1 MNLIVWFI
9 CKLIYVLV
17 GAKMLLRR
25 CFFAEQRFS
34 LLPTCSLLRIIKE
47 NIILTNT
54 PQEKLSLL
62 SQDFKNPDLLTF
74 IIHQNQKKQAER
86 EQGLRYC
93 FWCFMDIYRRRLL
106 QWKPLH
112 CSSANWHREKVG
124 KMTMINTNCF

>member
-34 LLPTCSLLRIIKE
+34 LLPTWSLLRIIKE

-74 IIHQNQKKQAER
+74 IIHQNQKK
-86 EQGLRYC
+86 
-93 FWCFMDIYRRRLL
+93 
-106 QWKPLH
+106 
-112 CSSANWHREKVG
+112 
-124 KMTMINTNCF
+124 